1 MPIADLLRRAARDL
15 AKTTNL
21 WAQECPA
28 LIPVEVG
35 AIVYWACV
43 NRPRAEELVDNIVSR
58 RDVSMHCY
66 QAPNPAADVGE
77 HARLHFDRVSE
88 FYGERPWL
96 GEKVPW
102 SFGEELAMSR
112 LLSWCG
118 LMVERPLSKGVTC
131 LI

>member
-1 MPIADLLRRAARDL
+1 M
-15 AKTTNL
+15 
-21 WAQECPA
+21 
-28 LIPVEVG
+28 EVG
-35 AIVYWACV
+35 AIVYWACI
-43 NRPRAEELVDNIVSR
+43 NRRRAEELVDNIVSW

-77 HARLHFDRVSE
+77 HPRLHFDRVSE
-88 FYGERPWL
+88 FYGEHPWL

-118 LMVERPLSKGVTC
+118 LMVERPAIEGSHMLDLTPSQSQRHAAMSTTLSRLEPHPV
-131 LI
+131 LNQ